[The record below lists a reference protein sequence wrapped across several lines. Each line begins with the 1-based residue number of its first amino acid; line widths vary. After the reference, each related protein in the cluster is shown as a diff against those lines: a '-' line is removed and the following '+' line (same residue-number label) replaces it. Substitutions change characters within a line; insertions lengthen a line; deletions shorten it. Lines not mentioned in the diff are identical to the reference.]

1 MHEGIIMN
9 TKPDFTQLDE
19 TTIAIVAPLY
29 DMTVD
34 ELRAEIENQKSA
46 DQRQEDIKSVKILAD
61 TVAKTFAE
69 TLETAKLETK
79 RYLDIRIAFFVDIDK
94 EGNVRTDAHG
104 KSWLAETRVK
114 DLTRK
119 ASASNG
125 YQDARNGDGNG
136 SKREVG
142 DIIPTSS
149 TNYKRI
155 CLNYLLTDGGYD
167 GELPQESSAE
177 KTWCKTQVGN
187 IYAVESATAIS
198 EGLDPEKLPY
208 LYRIHRLRFPDK
220 YDVASSSL

>member
-1 MHEGIIMN
+1 MKLDVDL
-9 TKPDFTQLDE
+9 TKLTPESLPM
-19 TTIAIVAPLY
+19 IAPLLGK
-29 DMTVD
+29 TVV
-34 ELRAEIENQKSA
+34 ELTAEIEVQKTA
-46 DQRQEDIKSVKILAD
+46 DQRATDIKTVKDMAD
-61 TVAKTFAE
+61 DIARAFTN
-69 TLETAKLETK
+69 KLELEDVKTK

-94 EGNVRTDAHG
+94 EGDVRYSDDG
-104 KSWLAETRVK
+104 RCWMAETRVK

-125 YQDARNGDGNG
+125 YQDAKNGNG
-136 SKREVG
+136 GNSATKRDVG

-220 YDVASSSL
+220 YETPAGA